1 LRYRIYLS
9 WYPLHRI
16 SSFAEFV
23 INHHAWLLRVGGIYT
38 VGFELC
44 FIVLILFP
52 RGRAFVIAA
61 GLFFHNS
68 LGLLTRATFLDLQQC
83 YVSLVDWHAIFRW
96 LGKRCFREP
105 LYVVYQAEC
114 NSCRRT
120 VSCLQVVDIFERVT

>member
-1 LRYRIYLS
+1 ADMLSVDAVIRAVRCGDKGVLARALPSRAYALPLRLIWTLMGIYYFFAGMWKAIDGRWDWIFSENLRYRIYLS

-61 GLFFHNS
+61 GLFFH
-68 LGLLTRATFLDLQQC
+68 
-83 YVSLVDWHAIFRW
+83 
-96 LGKRCFREP
+96 
-105 LYVVYQAEC
+105 
-114 NSCRRT
+114 
-120 VSCLQVVDIFERVT
+120 